1 MGECK
6 GFRCGIKKGG
16 VRNQRDKVRD
26 IICSV
31 EGMGS
36 EIKRLGAMCVG
47 ECKVS
52 KHGIKG

>member
-36 EIKRLGAMCVG
+36 EIKRSGAMCVG

-52 KHGIKG
+52 KRGIKG